1 MMHNI
6 SNCVSKENH
15 FVFIFKQDL
24 PRLPRHVHRYN
35 LRRLN
40 LDFVDGNKLPHKRA
54 YKPSSKRRRI
64 RDRKKNFRR
73 RNRNPKTDRNLNSQ
87 EDIVRLNSDQNYRR
101 RLVLP

>member
-1 MMHNI
+1 MYQLLVI
-6 SNCVSKENH
+6 VLAKENN

-24 PRLPRHVHRYN
+24 PRLPRRVNRYN

-40 LDFVDGNKLPHKRA
+40 LDFVNGNNVPNKRT

-73 RNRNPKTDRNLNSQ
+73 RHRNPKPDRYLNSQ